1 MKVVHTK
8 KTKKD
13 QPINLLFYGDFNCTT
28 GFGNV
33 SKKLIDNWS
42 KNKNF
47 NITILAINDLTEKP
61 YNYKENVMIIPCLAV
76 DEKKDGYARLE
87 LLRILYSHDFDVF
100 FALNDIE
107 VLNSMTEHLANV
119 KKERMKANK
128 KKTKYILYTP
138 IDSEPRPSDCV
149 VLDLFD
155 EIITYTEYAKAVLKP
170 IVKESIWKKIK
181 VIPHGIDTKVF
192 YPIDNSFENNR
203 TKEQI
208 FRKSDVF
215 VFGSVNRNSAR
226 KDLGT
231 LMIGFAMFKHT
242 SQANAVLYLHCNP
255 QDRMGIDCY
264 RLSERLG
271 LEVGKDIFFPKD
283 FNENNGISESE
294 LNKIYNT
301 FDCFI
306 TTTTAEGWGLCL
318 DPFTKIPTINGV
330 KNIKDVLVG
339 DMVLGNSG
347 NYHKV
352 LDTTCRNVEEI
363 LKVKTEYGYEVST
376 TIEHPYFVY
385 SDLKNEGEFKRIKDI
400 KKGDYLGIV
409 KPKGDKPLLD
419 KIDVLDYIDS
429 EDINIIVEDKYLS
442 NKFAYS
448 PKNKKWSISEISKKY
463 NVSKSISESAKQ
475 HLNYGISKKSKEV
488 INLCEKLKKDGYVK
502 PNSIKINR
510 ILEINDDF
518 LYLIGWYLAEGS
530 CENGIRVE
538 FSLNIDELDIA
549 LRLKK
554 IIESSFGISDTM
566 IRKMKTKCAL
576 RISNKQVAQF
586 FKNTCGQG
594 ALNKKIPYFLIGS
607 EKKLMPLVKG
617 YIEGDGHIRLE
628 RNHLSFT
635 TISPSLAYQMQSVLV
650 SNDILVYCKKT
661 KSRGVGK
668 HDSYKCGIVT
678 NHLKKYMDLVGYD
691 LYLKRDFCR
700 KHKPYFIEN
709 ESHFFIKIKEM
720 SIVKEKT
727 NVYDLCVEDTHSF
740 VGNGLV
746 CHNTVV
752 EAMACKKLVVA
763 PRHTSI
769 QEITDNGNNAFLFKF
784 MQRAVFVN
792 DFEKIRFISNPDEVA
807 QVCGIVYNLQ
817 NENDEVLADVDA
829 IVQRAY
835 NHVTKWKWKDIA
847 KKFEDIILKLI

>member
-76 DEKKDGYARLE
+76 DEKKDGYSRLE

-138 IDSEPRPSDCV
+138 IDSEPRPSDCA

-181 VIPHGIDTKVF
+181 VIPHGIDTEVF

-203 TKEQI
+203 TKELI
-208 FRKSDVF
+208 FGKSDVF

-255 QDRMGIDCY
+255 KDRMGIDCY

-306 TTTTAEGWGLCL
+306 TTTTAEGWGL
-318 DPFTKIPTINGV
+318 
-330 KNIKDVLVG
+330 
-339 DMVLGNSG
+339 
-347 NYHKV
+347 
-352 LDTTCRNVEEI
+352 
-363 LKVKTEYGYEVST
+363 
-376 TIEHPYFVY
+376 
-385 SDLKNEGEFKRIKDI
+385 
-400 KKGDYLGIV
+400 
-409 KPKGDKPLLD
+409 
-419 KIDVLDYIDS
+419 
-429 EDINIIVEDKYLS
+429 
-442 NKFAYS
+442 
-448 PKNKKWSISEISKKY
+448 SI
-463 NVSKSISESAKQ
+463 
-475 HLNYGISKKSKEV
+475 
-488 INLCEKLKKDGYVK
+488 
-502 PNSIKINR
+502 
-510 ILEINDDF
+510 
-518 LYLIGWYLAEGS
+518 
-530 CENGIRVE
+530 
-538 FSLNIDELDIA
+538 
-549 LRLKK
+549 
-554 IIESSFGISDTM
+554 
-566 IRKMKTKCAL
+566 
-576 RISNKQVAQF
+576 
-586 FKNTCGQG
+586 
-594 ALNKKIPYFLIGS
+594 
-607 EKKLMPLVKG
+607 
-617 YIEGDGHIRLE
+617 
-628 RNHLSFT
+628 
-635 TISPSLAYQMQSVLV
+635 
-650 SNDILVYCKKT
+650 
-661 KSRGVGK
+661 
-668 HDSYKCGIVT
+668 
-678 NHLKKYMDLVGYD
+678 
-691 LYLKRDFCR
+691 
-700 KHKPYFIEN
+700 
-709 ESHFFIKIKEM
+709 
-720 SIVKEKT
+720 
-727 NVYDLCVEDTHSF
+727 
-740 VGNGLV
+740 
-746 CHNTVV
+746 V

-829 IVQRAY
+829 IVLKAY
-835 NHVTKWKWKDIA
+835 NHVTKWKWNDIA
-847 KKFEDIILKLI
+847 KKFENIILKLI

>member
-128 KKTKYILYTP
+128 KKTKYVLYTP

-181 VIPHGIDTKVF
+181 VIPHGIDTEVF

-208 FRKSDVF
+208 FGKSDVF

-306 TTTTAEGWGLCL
+306 TTTTAEGWGL
-318 DPFTKIPTINGV
+318 
-330 KNIKDVLVG
+330 
-339 DMVLGNSG
+339 
-347 NYHKV
+347 
-352 LDTTCRNVEEI
+352 
-363 LKVKTEYGYEVST
+363 
-376 TIEHPYFVY
+376 
-385 SDLKNEGEFKRIKDI
+385 
-400 KKGDYLGIV
+400 
-409 KPKGDKPLLD
+409 
-419 KIDVLDYIDS
+419 
-429 EDINIIVEDKYLS
+429 
-442 NKFAYS
+442 
-448 PKNKKWSISEISKKY
+448 SI
-463 NVSKSISESAKQ
+463 
-475 HLNYGISKKSKEV
+475 
-488 INLCEKLKKDGYVK
+488 
-502 PNSIKINR
+502 
-510 ILEINDDF
+510 
-518 LYLIGWYLAEGS
+518 
-530 CENGIRVE
+530 
-538 FSLNIDELDIA
+538 
-549 LRLKK
+549 
-554 IIESSFGISDTM
+554 
-566 IRKMKTKCAL
+566 
-576 RISNKQVAQF
+576 
-586 FKNTCGQG
+586 
-594 ALNKKIPYFLIGS
+594 
-607 EKKLMPLVKG
+607 
-617 YIEGDGHIRLE
+617 
-628 RNHLSFT
+628 
-635 TISPSLAYQMQSVLV
+635 
-650 SNDILVYCKKT
+650 
-661 KSRGVGK
+661 
-668 HDSYKCGIVT
+668 
-678 NHLKKYMDLVGYD
+678 
-691 LYLKRDFCR
+691 
-700 KHKPYFIEN
+700 
-709 ESHFFIKIKEM
+709 
-720 SIVKEKT
+720 
-727 NVYDLCVEDTHSF
+727 
-740 VGNGLV
+740 
-746 CHNTVV
+746 V

-829 IVQRAY
+829 IVLKAY
-835 NHVTKWKWKDIA
+835 NHVTKWKWNDIA
-847 KKFEDIILKLI
+847 KKFENIILKLI